1 MQVRLTEQ
9 QREAQLRR
17 ILLVETNV
25 MLPIKFVAF
34 IAASYF
40 YQNELRGTLA
50 TATPEDAQAGQAY
63 IAQLNSYGISNLIFW
78 SLLLAARLGR
88 TLPWL
93 LRFSA
98 FWLAILDTLFLSG
111 LIYFTGGLES
121 VLFWLYIGLMI
132 RSAVNFPV
140 FWQQIILNI
149 GAAVFYTLAV
159 MLAEETWHFFGDE
172 LYWLRLMVLLLISMC
187 CWGVYVL
194 LQRDRQRSRARHEFE
209 LREQSAAASGRL
221 AAEMAHQLKNPLGI
235 INNAAYLLQRQLT
248 PGQEQVAVIRD
259 EVGRCDK
266 ILTQLMDYA
275 RLSEGRIEPVDVN
288 RALEQALAQ
297 AVAAAGAGK
306 ICVEKRLEPGL
317 PAFVAHRAQL
327 EESFLNLI
335 QNALEAMP
343 EGGTLT
349 LQTRYAG
356 GGKIEIRISDTGV
369 GIPADDVGRGFDAFY
384 TTKPKG
390 TGLGLAI
397 VKNIVETYGG
407 VIWVNSKVGE
417 GTRFTLVLP
426 AQLSADTEE

>member
-1 MQVRLTEQ
+1 MV
-9 QREAQLRR
+9 
-17 ILLVETNV
+17 
-25 MLPIKFVAF
+25 
-34 IAASYF
+34 
-40 YQNELRGTLA
+40 
-50 TATPEDAQAGQAY
+50 
-63 IAQLNSYGISNLIFW
+63 
-78 SLLLAARLGR
+78 
-88 TLPWL
+88 
-93 LRFSA
+93 
-98 FWLAILDTLFLSG
+98 
-111 LIYFTGGLES
+111 
-121 VLFWLYIGLMI
+121 

-140 FWQQIILNI
+140 FWQQVILNF

-159 MLAEETWHFFGDE
+159 MLAEETWRFFGEE
-172 LYWLRLMVLLLISMC
+172 LYWLRLMVLLLISLC

-194 LQRDRQRSRARHEFE
+194 LQRDRQRSRVRHEFE

-248 PGQEQVAVIRD
+248 DATAAEPVTVIRE

-288 RALEQALAQ
+288 AAVERALTQALA
-297 AVAAAGAGK
+297 AGATRG
-306 ICVEKRLEPGL
+306 IRVVKRLAPGL
-317 PAFVAHRAQL
+317 PEFAAHRAQV
-327 EESFLNLI
+327 EETFLNLL

-343 EGGTLT
+343 QGGTLT
-349 LQTRYAG
+349 VDTRYAG

-369 GIPADDVGRGFDAFY
+369 GIAAEDVERVFEAFY

-407 VIWVNSKVGE
+407 VIWVNSKLGE
-417 GTRFTLVLP
+417 GTRVTVVWP
-426 AQLSADTEE
+426 AQLSTELED

>member
-1 MQVRLTEQ
+1 M
-9 QREAQLRR
+9 RR
-17 ILLVETNV
+17 ILLVETNI

-34 IAASYF
+34 VTASYF
-40 YQNELRGTLA
+40 YENELRGVLPTASPETALA
-50 TATPEDAQAGQAY
+50 ARAY
-63 IAQLNSYGISNLIFW
+63 VTQLNFYGVGNLIFW
-78 SLLLAARLGR
+78 GLLLAARLGR
-88 TLPWL
+88 MLPRL

-98 FWLAILDTLFLSG
+98 FWLAVLDTLFLSG
-111 LIYFTGGLES
+111 LIYFTGSLNS
-121 VLFWLYIGLMI
+121 PLFWLYLGLMV

-140 FWQQIILNI
+140 FWQQVILNF

-159 MLAEETWHFFGDE
+159 MLAEETWRFFGEE
-172 LYWLRLMVLLLISMC
+172 LYWLRLMVLLLISLC

-194 LQRDRQRSRARHEFE
+194 LQRDRQRSRVRHEFE

-221 AAEMAHQLKNPLGI
+221 AAEMAHQLKNPLAI

-248 PGQEQVAVIRD
+248 DVAVAEPVTVIRE

-275 RLSEGRIEPVDVN
+275 RLSEGRIERVDVN
-288 RALEQALAQ
+288 AAVERALTQALA
-297 AVAAAGAGK
+297 AGTTSG
-306 ICVEKRLEPGL
+306 IEVVKRLAPGL
-317 PAFVAHRAQL
+317 PEFAAHRAQV
-327 EESFLNLI
+327 EETFLNLM

-343 EGGTLT
+343 QGGTLT
-349 LQTRYAG
+349 VDTRYAG

-369 GIPADDVGRGFDAFY
+369 GIAAEDVERVFEAFY

-407 VIWVNSKVGE
+407 VIWVNSKLGE
-417 GTRFTLVLP
+417 GTRVTVLWP
-426 AQLSADTEE
+426 AQLSTELED

>member
-1 MQVRLTEQ
+1 
-9 QREAQLRR
+9 
-17 ILLVETNV
+17 
-25 MLPIKFVAF
+25 MLF
-34 IAASYF
+34 
-40 YQNELRGTLA
+40 
-50 TATPEDAQAGQAY
+50 
-63 IAQLNSYGISNLIFW
+63 
-78 SLLLAARLGR
+78 
-88 TLPWL
+88 
-93 LRFSA
+93 
-98 FWLAILDTLFLSG
+98 
-111 LIYFTGGLES
+111 
-121 VLFWLYIGLMI
+121 
-132 RSAVNFPV
+132 RS
-140 FWQQIILNI
+140 
-149 GAAVFYTLAV
+149 
-159 MLAEETWHFFGDE
+159 
-172 LYWLRLMVLLLISMC
+172 
-187 CWGVYVL
+187 
-194 LQRDRQRSRARHEFE
+194 
-209 LREQSAAASGRL
+209 
-221 AAEMAHQLKNPLGI
+221 
-235 INNAAYLLQRQLT
+235 
-248 PGQEQVAVIRD
+248 
-259 EVGRCDK
+259 CDK

-369 GIPADDVGRGFDAFY
+369 GIPADDVGRVFDAFY